1 MISDFHHTFMVVK
14 WIVLLNKSLSV
25 LNFCL
30 PQSDFKSSFKKDPTG
45 NQGDTNL
52 RVNLQK
58 YIILAALFQNSLLSF
73 TFRHLCAPLP
83 LRSGS
88 SHPDICT
95 SIPFSLCLYGCCRHL
110 RFYHTSAFLSALAQ
124 RHRFFIK
131 HRFSSSNHCFSFQ
144 VVDVCFYIHHGEG
157 KESNEKARVHQL
169 NLAHEDPRWL
179 RF

>member
-1 MISDFHHTFMVVK
+1 MVVK